1 MEGSSESK
9 TIVLHIGTHK
19 TGTTALQAMLILNQQ
34 ALAGQGIIVPNT
46 GRAIETDG
54 SPTTG
59 HHALAWELAK
69 PQPQELLA
77 RVIDELV
84 TASARTAVI
93 SSEDFHPLH
102 YRIDIMSALR
112 SAFAEAGYRT
122 VVLLYLR
129 PQARYAESI
138 FQEIIRANRK
148 ASFAACI
155 EEILAHGRI
164 EFEHARFEFDY
175 SRMLDA
181 LSLSF
186 GAENI
191 VVRPYLPDRG
201 PEHLH
206 QDFLRVVGML
216 HGSLAMD
223 FKMTI
228 ANESF
233 TLKKLLQALHRNLRD
248 DTPIDDDEL
257 LAFARAAQ
265 PHLDES
271 VLDHRFLLLQYA
283 EALAFL
289 QRFAADNAVVAG
301 RSGAHIP
308 FRSPADLPPPE
319 HPIWAKSAIHRQ
331 LFDAATSSWAR

>member
-1 MEGSSESK
+1 MDGNRERK
-9 TIVLHIGTHK
+9 TLVLHIGTHK
-19 TGTTALQAMLILNQQ
+19 TGTKALQAMLILNQQ
-34 ALAGQGIIVPNT
+34 VLARQGIIVPNT
-46 GRAIETDG
+46 GRFHESEDYDT
-54 SPTTG
+54 PG

-69 PQPQELLA
+69 PQPQQLLA
-77 RVIDELV
+77 RTIDELV

-93 SSEDFHPLH
+93 SSEEFHPLH
-102 YRIDIMSALR
+102 HHVEMMSSLR
-112 SAFAEAGYRT
+112 EAFAEAGYRT
-122 VVLLYLR
+122 VVVIYLR
-129 PQARYAESI
+129 AQARYAESI
-138 FQEIIRANRK
+138 FQQHVRDGRNP
-148 ASFAACI
+148 SFANFI
-155 EEILAHGRI
+155 GEILAHGRM
-164 EFEHARFEFDY
+164 EVDNARFEFEY
-175 SRMLDA
+175 SHLLEA
-181 LSLSF
+181 LSISF

-248 DTPIDDDEL
+248 ETSIDDDEL

-271 VLDHRFLLLQYA
+271 VLNHRFLLLQYA

-289 QRFAADNAVVAG
+289 QRFAPDNAVVVA
-301 RSGAHIP
+301 RSGACIP
-308 FRSPADLPPPE
+308 FQSPADLPPPE
-319 HPIWAKSAIHRQ
+319 HPIWAESEIHRA
-331 LFDAATSSWAR
+331 LFEGASQAWQ